1 MLRKTIIT
9 VASMALMAAIVAVTA
24 FPSMLQAQTPPPLR
38 VLSEGIVPG
47 SGQVKYPDVA
57 AGNGLVHMSGNADR
71 RFAYAWTKSANV
83 GNFGPRD
90 ELGFATDNP
99 DYSSTSIATAPD
111 GSVYAA
117 WINQPERVIYARR
130 RSPEGVW
137 GPISVV
143 TRGEPFAVRPTT
155 GVTGNGQ
162 VFVAWRNPDQPIS
175 YSTSLNGGASWS
187 SPLYVSTLPAF
198 GSGAQLAGGPGD
210 NMAVTFTAGD
220 GGRLHIF
227 VGLWNGTSFV
237 VERVTQP
244 NNDGWADSSV
254 AFAPNG
260 KVYVA
265 WRGIAT
271 GGGEAGYFFAERKAA
286 GDWPRSRL
294 AGGAVVGRA
303 AIASDEQSN
312 IHHNWILEA
321 GSRSLYY
328 AFLPVGQPP
337 IGPIQS
343 GSSGAFFNATNAA
356 SIANSAFSHMVL
368 EDFGGGGLSARYAL
382 FEAAVNIFG
391 GTPVIEDGEPLI
403 GRTLDRAVKL
413 TFTNVQGQPT
423 HFRYAWNRVPTEADP
438 LIPYA
443 ETVRIPIPADI
454 LDSTRCEP
462 VTLYTQLFD
471 TVNDLVQEQVRSD
484 TIQIDGLVG
493 VQVNSFSVF
502 SDEAQGA
509 LANEPELAG
518 VSGSPITD
526 PNYTRLPLVYL
537 QVTPQNDCSGLT
549 SFVVASSVDANGVE
563 YQLDPQGFAGIVML
577 PDVLN
582 LRPGPVPFNVRVK
595 DGAGNLRG
603 FDFSIIFDET
613 RPRVNLPRLNSDPE
627 RYVITSTFAI
637 TSPMLQKVAL
647 SNIDELV
654 TDDVYRAPGEPTRQF
669 WALWMANSRTRVND
683 PLSTALP
690 WVFVPAPASRADGSL
705 TDRVTEVSNWSL
717 ATGLTSAQLQRGQY
731 YIYIR
736 FVDAAGNISDDVL
749 EIPVFIEGTGALPGL
764 MNYIPLANR

>member
-1 MLRKTIIT
+1 MLRRILLTLSS
-9 VASMALMAAIVAVTA
+9 VFMLAAIVAVTA

-38 VLSEGIVPG
+38 VLSEAIVPG
-47 SGQVKYPDVA
+47 SDQVKYPDIA
-57 AGNGLVHMSGNADR
+57 AGNGLVHMSGNAER
-71 RFAYAWTKSANV
+71 RSAFAWTKVPNA
-83 GNFGPRD
+83 GNFAGRD
-90 ELGFATDNP
+90 ELGPAGGDP
-99 DYSSTSIATAPD
+99 DYSSTAITTALD

-137 GPISVV
+137 GPTSVV
-143 TRGEPFAVRPTT
+143 TRGEPFAVRPTI
-155 GVTGNGQ
+155 GVTGNGR
-162 VFVAWRNPDQPIS
+162 VFVAWRNPDQPVS
-175 YSTSLNGGASWS
+175 YSSSLNGGANWS
-187 SPLYVSTLPAF
+187 SPLYASTLPSF
-198 GSGAQLAGGPGD
+198 GSGSQLSGGPGD
-210 NMAVTFTAGD
+210 NMAITFTAADGD
-220 GGRLHIF
+220 RLHIF
-227 VGLWNGTSFV
+227 VGLWNGTSFTI
-237 VERVTQP
+237 ERVTQP

-254 AFAPNG
+254 TFAPNG

-271 GGGEAGYFFAERKAA
+271 GGPEAGYFFAERQPD
-286 GDWPRSRL
+286 GSWPRSRL
-294 AGGAVVGRA
+294 VGGGVAGRA
-303 AIASDEQSN
+303 AITSDEQSN
-312 IHHNWILEA
+312 IHYNWLS
-321 GSRSLYY
+321 GSLFY

-337 IGPIQS
+337 IGPIQAS
-343 GSSGAFFNATNAA
+343 SSGTFFNGTNAA
-356 SIANSAFSHMVL
+356 SIANSAFSHMVV
-368 EDFGGGGLSARYAL
+368 EDFGGGGLSTRYAL
-382 FEAAVNIFG
+382 FEAAVNLFG

-403 GRTLDRAVKL
+403 GRSLDRAVKL

-438 LIPYA
+438 LIPYEA
-443 ETVRIPIPADI
+443 TVRITIPADI

-471 TVNDLVQEQVRSD
+471 TVNGLVQEQVRSD

-493 VQVNSFSVF
+493 VEVNSFSVF
-502 SDEAQGA
+502 SDEAQAA

-537 QVTPQNDCSGLT
+537 RVTPQNDCSGLT
-549 SFVVASSVDANGVE
+549 SFVVASSAEADGVE
-563 YQLDPQGFAGIVML
+563 YQLAPEGFAGIVML

-637 TSPMLQKVAL
+637 TAPMLQKVAL

-654 TDDVYRAPGEPTRQF
+654 TDDLYRAPGDPTRQF

-690 WVFVPAPASRADGSL
+690 WVFVPAPASRPDGSL
-705 TDRVTEVSNWSL
+705 TNRVTEVGNWSL
-717 ATGLTSAQLQRGQY
+717 ATGLASAQLQRGQY
-731 YIYIR
+731 YIYVR
-736 FVDAAGNISDDVL
+736 FVDAAGNVSDDVL
-749 EIPVFIEGTGALPGL
+749 EIPVFIEGTGALPRL
-764 MNYIPLANR
+764 MNYIPLVNR